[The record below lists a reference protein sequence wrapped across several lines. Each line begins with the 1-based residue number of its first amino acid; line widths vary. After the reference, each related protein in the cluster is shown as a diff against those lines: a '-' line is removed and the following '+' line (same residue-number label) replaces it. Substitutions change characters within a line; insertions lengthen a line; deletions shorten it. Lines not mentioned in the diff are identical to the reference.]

1 VDEAYRDKEQRSRF
15 KAAATLFRAA
25 RALAWLR
32 KVDQEG
38 GCWAGKSFSWRNWLE
53 SIKGIESLLHR

>member
-1 VDEAYRDKEQRSRF
+1 VDEAYRDKEQLSRF

-25 RALAWLR
+25 WLLAWLG

-38 GCWAGKSFSWRNWLE
+38 ACWAG
-53 SIKGIESLLHR
+53 